1 MDKHLHIICHDVP
14 YPVDYGGVFDLFHKI
29 RCLHA
34 EGINIHL
41 HCFEY
46 GRGKQPELETYCST
60 VRYYKRVTGLR
71 GFSYGLPYIVSSRKS
86 TNLLQNLLQ
95 DNYPILME
103 GVHCS
108 HLAIDERFKHRKLIL
123 RLHNVEYSYYQG
135 LARTTSSVVKRIYY
149 TYESRMLC
157 RYEKRIAKKVI
168 VLPVSEKDL
177 DTYQKQFH
185 ADRIFFL
192 PVFLP
197 YEAVSSK
204 EGTGSFCLYHGNLA
218 VAENEKAVLWL
229 LENVFVNHKIPFVIT
244 GKNPSKLLMKA
255 VASNPHG
262 CLVANPTGNELQD
275 LISKAQIN
283 VLPSVNTT
291 GIKLKLLNALF
302 NGRHCVVNNDSLPA
316 NTLANECHVA
326 NDADTFKRILLELFP
341 KPFTQEAVRQ
351 RKSSLEGMYNNQKN
365 ARQLIQW
372 IW

>member
-34 EGINIHL
+34 EGVHIHL

-46 GRGKQPELETYCST
+46 GRGEQPELETYCST
-60 VRYYKRVTGLR
+60 VKYYKRVTGLR
-71 GFSYGLPYIVSSRKS
+71 GFSYGLPYIVSSRKNA
-86 TNLLQNLLQ
+86 TLLQNLLQ

-103 GVHCS
+103 GVHCT
-108 HLAIDERFKHRKLIL
+108 HLVIDERFKDRKLIL

-135 LARTTSSVVKRIYY
+135 LASTTSSVLKRIYY
-149 TYESRMLC
+149 TYESKMLC
-157 RYEKRIAKKVI
+157 NYEKRIAKKVI
-168 VLPVSEKDL
+168 ILPVSEKDL
-177 DTYQKQFH
+177 HTYQKQFQ

-197 YEAVSSK
+197 YETVSSK

-218 VAENEKAVLWL
+218 VSENEKAVLWL
-229 LENVFVNHKIPFVIT
+229 LENVFDNHKIPFVIT
-244 GKNPSKLLMKA
+244 GKNPSKLVKKT

-262 CLVANPTGNELQD
+262 CLVANPTPNELQD

-283 VLPSVNTT
+283 VLPSVNST

-302 NGRHCVVNNDSLPA
+302 NGRHCVVNNASLPGSM
-316 NTLANECHVA
+316 LAKECHVA
-326 NDADTFKRILLELFP
+326 NDAGTFKQILSELFRQ
-341 KPFTQEAVRQ
+341 PFTQEAVMQ